1 MAALDALAI
10 PWPLAAAAVALLL
23 CLSAFFS
30 IAETALTASSRA
42 RLTALAQ
49 HGNARARRVL
59 ALREREDEAL
69 AAILLGN
76 NVVNMVASA
85 VATGWLVA
93 MFGEAGVAYAA
104 VAMSVLVVFF
114 GEVLPKTAGLASP
127 DRTIL
132 AVEPVLAPALRA
144 LGPPSRAIQLAVRL
158 VLPLVSRRPRAGSN
172 CVARSSCTPSR
183 AARRGASARCCAPS
197 STSTTSPSARS

>member
-1 MAALDALAI
+1 MEALDALAI

-30 IAETALTASSRA
+30 ISETALTASSRA

-76 NVVNMVASA
+76 NVVNMVASS

-104 VAMSVLVVFF
+104 LAMSVLVVFF

-127 DRTIL
+127 DRTVLVI
-132 AVEPVLAPALRA
+132 EPVLASARCASSCRSSPVARGPARA
-144 LGPPSRAIQLAVRL
+144 SAA
-158 VLPLVSRRPRAGSN
+158 RRPRRSCA
-172 CVARSSCTPSR
+172 ARSSCMPSR
-183 AARRGASARCCAPS
+183 IARRGASARCCAPS